1 MAAYPSNAMTFPT
14 TESRLMIW
22 NDRTNLEGLLLQGIA
37 YGVHLVVFVCT
48 LQGLFFCRRF
58 NVSTGKAC
66 FLAAYTLFMF
76 MIGTFMV
83 GANAQVCV
91 SMFVD
96 NRDFIAGPSAW
107 IAANFS
113 ITANTFGD
121 IAYILGNFAAD
132 ALLLYRTLVVW
143 NKNVYV
149 LVGPLLLFLA
159 STGELRSCFL
169 SISQLTIRSVFS
181 ILVAYETVQPSA
193 SLWTTVSAN
202 FTLVSFSL
210 AIPRKSRVNVV

>member
-1 MAAYPSNAMTFPT
+1 MAGYPSNATTFPT
-14 TESRLMIW
+14 MESSLMIW

-48 LQGLFFCRRF
+48 LQGLYFSRRF
-58 NVSTGKAC
+58 NILTSKAC
-66 FLAAYTLFMF
+66 FLAVYTFFMF

-132 ALLLYRTLVVW
+132 ALLLYRMFVVW
-143 NKNVYV
+143 DKNVYV

-159 STGELRSCFL
+159 STGELRYFFL
-169 SISQLTIRSVFS
+169 SIS
-181 ILVAYETVQPSA
+181 
-193 SLWTTVSAN
+193 
-202 FTLVSFSL
+202 
-210 AIPRKSRVNVV
+210 

>member
-1 MAAYPSNAMTFPT
+1 MQLSELPTSACIIFGASFSGSEHSRPSTSSEMAGYPSNATTFPT

-66 FLAAYTLFMF
+66 FLAAYTFFMF

-132 ALLLYRTLVVW
+132 ALLLYRMFVLW
-143 NKNVYV
+143 DKNVYV

-159 STGELRSCFL
+159 STGELRSFFL
-169 SISQLTIRSVFS
+169 SIS
-181 ILVAYETVQPSA
+181 
-193 SLWTTVSAN
+193 
-202 FTLVSFSL
+202 
-210 AIPRKSRVNVV
+210 